1 LNEPTLY
8 KIKSKIKTGSDMPS
22 TGLVG
27 KCVSEKEGE
36 KETRK
41 GFQKIGYQ
49 PSSGFSLGTRSDM
62 LNPI

>member
-1 LNEPTLY
+1 LNEPPLY
-8 KIKSKIKTGSDMPS
+8 KINLKSKQDETCPAQD
-22 TGLVG
+22 VG

>member
-1 LNEPTLY
+1 M
-8 KIKSKIKTGSDMPS
+8 SS

-36 KETRK
+36 KETRR

-49 PSSGFSLGTRSDM
+49 PSSGFSLGIGSDM